1 MNPIF
6 QRRVK
11 KYLKKQ
17 VNGDS
22 NLNPERKKEFERVL
36 KYYKY
41 YENYLKYVPNDWLEN
56 YVNEFRKE

>member
-22 NLNPERKKEFERVL
+22 NLKPERKKEFERVL

-41 YENYLKYVPNDWLEN
+41 YENYSKYVPND
-56 YVNEFRKE
+56 